1 VIALE
6 YTIPLPPGFD
16 TRRIRQRVRD
26 KAPFFDAHPG
36 LLWKAFLLQEPDP
49 AYAAFYLWES
59 AEAATSFLDGPL
71 FAGVVESFG
80 RLEVRLWLVRDAVA
94 PPPSVRWAR
103 REERALVLA
112 PDRPAHVVGL
122 DPTAWRVVHFAFEA
136 ARPADDGWEVLHLS
150 RAVSFYHTAK
160 SLTSHGA
167 MGISAAS

>member
-6 YTIPLPPGFD
+6 YTIPLPRGFD
-16 TRRIRQRVRD
+16 TRRIRQRVRE

-36 LLWKAFLLQEPDP
+36 LLWKAFLLREPDP
-49 AYAAFYLWES
+49 AYGTFYLWET
-59 AEAATSFLDGPL
+59 AEAAAAFLEGPL

-80 RLEVRLWLVRDAVA
+80 RPEVRLWLVRDAVT
-94 PPPSVRWAR
+94 PPPGVRWAR

-122 DPTAWRVVHFAFEA
+122 DPTAWRVVHFSFEA

-150 RAVSFYHTAK
+150 RAVSFYHTAE
-160 SLTSHGA
+160 SLTFRGT